1 MIKLVNA
8 LNAFNDVIS
17 HGVKKNSTYHLGDL
31 EAWYD
36 FDGYSCYLRYQD
48 LLLSVYFHS
57 RFECDYKHKATFER
71 FIRIIE
77 NQNKV

>member
-1 MIKLVNA
+1 MIKLGNA
-8 LNAFNDVIS
+8 LRVYNNVIS
-17 HGVKKNSTYHLGDL
+17 NGVRQDNTYQLGEL

-57 RFECDYKHKATFER
+57 RFECDYEHKATFER
-71 FIRIIE
+71 FIRILDDD
-77 NQNKV
+77 